1 MNTELYA
8 ALCEAGA
15 SPEKATAAASVTP
28 SAERVASREDT
39 AVVMAELRAIRW
51 YFAIMLAGLALV
63 IGVLFQQQSD
73 LGNLRAAVG
82 GLQMSVDNLQTT
94 VDNLQASVGNLESA
108 AQANANSINA
118 LKVAVERSASAELS
132 P

>member
-1 MNTELYA
+1 MNTELYS

-28 SAERVASREDT
+28 SAERVASKEEAAGFASD
-39 AVVMAELRAIRW
+39 VRAIRW
-51 YFAIMLAGLALV
+51 HLTAMLALLLLV
-63 IGVLFQQQSD
+63 VGMLFQQQFAIA
-73 LGNLRAAVG
+73 R
-82 GLQMSVDNLQTT
+82 
-94 VDNLQASVGNLESA
+94 LESA